1 MKLLKIWEGDRI
13 IRHFWAFREENHS
26 KKNNPSI
33 AQKQVKLTYYSVSL
47 NNWHEN
53 HVHHENPV
61 VSLIF
66 EILRGANTVNKHNL
80 LT

>member
-53 HVHHENPV
+53 HVHHENPNMV
-61 VSLIF
+61 CRARIILNPAIF
-66 EILRGANTVNKHNL
+66 F
-80 LT
+80 